1 LFLKVFKGFLRF
13 LYEDQTRKYDPK
25 ANGLCKQYLTKDK
38 SPMSEGEEHRVKN
51 DDEVDESHKAQLKYL
66 NLRFIY

>member
-1 LFLKVFKGFLRF
+1 
-13 LYEDQTRKYDPK
+13 
-25 ANGLCKQYLTKDK
+25 
-38 SPMSEGEEHRVKN
+38 VKN